1 MLLASRGERAV
12 PACLSPAR
20 SRARSVV
27 PMPYWPASREW
38 FEAVLQT
45 SQPTAFTEVARPG
58 GVRKLG

>member
-1 MLLASRGERAV
+1 MRRASRGERAV
-12 PACLSPAR
+12 PACRRPAR
-20 SRARSVV
+20 SSARSVV

-45 SQPTAFTEVARPG
+45 SQPTARTERARPG